1 MVTDAELIW
10 WIVVG
15 ILCVLFVLALP
26 LINNYYEYKETERM
40 FNR

>member
-1 MVTDAELIW
+1 MISNAEFYW

-26 LINNYYEYKETERM
+26 LINNYYEHKETERT

>member
-10 WIVVG
+10 WITVG

>member
-1 MVTDAELIW
+1 MISDAEFYW

-26 LINNYYEYKETERM
+26 LINNYCEYKETERM
-40 FNR
+40 LGR

>member
-26 LINNYYEYKETERM
+26 LINNYYEYKDVERM
-40 FNR
+40 FDR

>member
-1 MVTDAELIW
+1 MVTDAEFIW

>member
-1 MVTDAELIW
+1 MITDAELTW

>member
-15 ILCVLFVLALP
+15 ILCVLFILALP